1 MAARNAIDKR
11 FHVDLPD
18 SAAASSF
25 SATGNHLAIA
35 TLAGPVLVF
44 DRQTGTLL
52 RQTTGHARGALAVA
66 HHPVK
71 DLFASAG
78 QDGSIQWIDGENI
91 WFVRNPTPQSPISH
105 LAWSVDAAVLGAAAG
120 RQLLFYDSDRAL
132 QKEIPAFTSTILS
145 FSYSAP
151 IDGFLA
157 ACYGGVHIIDRSSL
171 QQRRHL
177 FARTSILTAATSH
190 CGRFVAAGAQE
201 PLVRIWD
208 LHTDDD
214 CVHLE
219 GYRGKVGVLAWGREQ
234 SVLATASGSSVVLWS
249 FASGD
254 PHATPHIELSPHPA
268 RVLAL
273 AFSHDGKTLW
283 TGCADGFVRLFDLT
297 ASLDAVFSLDV
308 GAPVHALE
316 MAPHSDALAVATI
329 RGTMSLFDISP
340 VTKPER
346 QRRTNK
352 PKTARRVSP

>member
-1 MAARNAIDKR
+1 MAARNAVDKR
-11 FHVDLPD
+11 FHLDLPD

-44 DRQTGTLL
+44 ERQTGTLL
-52 RQTTGHARGALAVA
+52 RQTTGHPGGALSVA
-66 HHPVK
+66 YHPAK
-71 DLFASAG
+71 NLLASAG
-78 QDGSIQWIDGENI
+78 QDGSIQRIDGENI
-91 WFVRNPTPQSPISH
+91 RFVRNPTPLSPVSL
-105 LAWSVDAAVLGAAAG
+105 LAWSADASVFGAAAG
-120 RQLLFYDSDRAL
+120 RQLLFYDSDGAL
-132 QKEIPAFTSTILS
+132 QKEIPDFTSTILS

-157 ACYGGVHIIDRSSL
+157 ACYGGAHIIDRGTL
-171 QQRRHL
+171 QRRRHL

-208 LHTDDD
+208 LHSDDD

-234 SVLATASGSSVVLWS
+234 TVLATASGSSVVLWS

-268 RVLAL
+268 RVLSL
-273 AFSHDGKTLW
+273 AFSHDGKTLL
-283 TGCADGFVRLFDLT
+283 TGCADGLIRLFDLT
-297 ASLDAVFSLDV
+297 ASLEPVFSVDV

-316 MAPHSDALAVATI
+316 MAPHSDALAVSTT
-329 RGTMSLFDISP
+329 RGTLSLFDISEA
-340 VTKPER
+340 TKPEPR
-346 QRRTNK
+346 RRTNK